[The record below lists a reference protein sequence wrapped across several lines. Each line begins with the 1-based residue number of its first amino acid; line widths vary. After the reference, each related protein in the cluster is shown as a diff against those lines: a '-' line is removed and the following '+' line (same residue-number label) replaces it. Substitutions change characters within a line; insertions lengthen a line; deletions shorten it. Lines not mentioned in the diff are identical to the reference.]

1 MSEKD
6 YLDNKSITIIFIYAY
21 AGLGHLR
28 VTDALN
34 EGLSKKASHTILGV
48 ENKTLTYFH
57 RLTSVYPA
65 ARFIFERV
73 QRGVLEDLFTFFYRR
88 HIRKKTG
95 PFSNQVIKVL
105 KRKKGV
111 KKALIIATHY
121 ELAHK
126 LGQAKKEIE
135 KKTGMKVILI
145 LQVTDDSPQQI
156 WYVSEADIIFVPS
169 HYTRKALLKY
179 AINAGFRITKMEVL
193 PYPVSPRL
201 SLHLSEENYQNKIDQ
216 IKPDGRANI
225 HILVPIS
232 GAAVGMDYFL
242 KLILNLHKLSD
253 RFKIHFIVKRS
264 IYTQF
269 FLSRLKRR
277 DYVRVHDFQTD
288 RGVIDKYESE

>member
-135 KKTGMKVILI
+135 KKTRM
-145 LQVTDDSPQQI
+145 
-156 WYVSEADIIFVPS
+156 
-169 HYTRKALLKY
+169 
-179 AINAGFRITKMEVL
+179 N
-193 PYPVSPRL
+193 
-201 SLHLSEENYQNKIDQ
+201 
-216 IKPDGRANI
+216 
-225 HILVPIS
+225 
-232 GAAVGMDYFL
+232 
-242 KLILNLHKLSD
+242 
-253 RFKIHFIVKRS
+253 
-264 IYTQF
+264 
-269 FLSRLKRR
+269 
-277 DYVRVHDFQTD
+277 
-288 RGVIDKYESE
+288 